1 MRRDDY
7 SGFWLFIIGI
17 GLGFL
22 MAAAMVRVTDGYRE
36 KGVQEGIQM
45 GYQKAMTEY
54 NERLENKAWI
64 HFDQAFA
71 RDVEEGT
78 GEVRH
83 ATR

>member
-1 MRRDDY
+1 MRRDEVER
-7 SGFWLFIIGI
+7 GFYFGI
-17 GLGFL
+17 GVGIGFAL
-22 MAAAMVRVTDGYRE
+22 TVLVGFMRE
-36 KGVQEGIQM
+36 LAIDQGRQEGIGM